1 MESASL
7 FKGIVFIVLLVV
19 GGVEVKRSPPADQD
33 TTDHILKEINNRDRE
48 SRLSQKLLET
58 NNRQIG
64 DVKTIVKEFEVN
76 LDGLSETV
84 RVI

>member
-1 MESASL
+1 VESANL
-7 FKGIVFIVLLVV
+7 FKGIVLIVLLVV
-19 GGVEVKRSPPADQD
+19 GGVEVKPSPPAEQD
-33 TTDHILKEINNRDRE
+33 TTDHILKQINNRDRE

-64 DVKTIVKEFEVN
+64 DVKNIVKEFEVN
-76 LDGLSETV
+76 LENLSETV